1 MAAENITELKEY
13 LKKAYDLESTIYS
26 YEQIRQHMQER
37 RNKVHKDWEETL
49 YVRKYEYGDIIPYY
63 YEYAQGGYGMT
74 YYHYRGL
81 GPLKQ
86 PGPSGS
92 RWGDCAPDGY
102 PGKKHMS
109 DYKILEDR
117 ILVKRTPEELEEVKV
132 NRKKEIE
139 KQDAFNK
146 SILGFLSR
154 AAIGVACGAFFS
166 AIAGGVIALLTDM
179 QFLTVFKTGTAGLT
193 IFLVLAPFLFSGAGN
208 KPEKPKPEPRSR
220 TYLEQKAAYESI
232 VDARNAELARAHG
245 ELDYCTMTEQEI
257 TPYEARARKELKEHY
272 ASNLIHPKYQNF
284 LAVSQIYDYIDTG
297 RCDKLEGPDGAYNIF
312 EFELR
317 MNTIISDLRVIQQKL
332 DEVISL
338 QHSICAAL
346 HSLNSTLGAI
356 SSQLDSIQGSI
367 NANTMAIN
375 DFNAS
380 VCHKLNW
387 I

>member
-13 LKKAYDLESTIYS
+13 LKKAYDLESVIYS
-26 YEQIRQHMQER
+26 YEQIRQYTQER
-37 RNKVHKDWEETL
+37 RSKVHKDCEETL

-63 YEYAQGGYGMT
+63 YEYAQGGYGVAD
-74 YYHYRGL
+74 YHYRGL
-81 GPLKQ
+81 GPLKK

-92 RWGDCAPDGY
+92 CWGDCAPEGY

-109 DYKILEDR
+109 DYKILENR
-117 ILVKRTPEELEEVKV
+117 ILVKRTPEELEEVKA
-132 NRKKEIE
+132 NREKEIE

-154 AAIGVACGAFFS
+154 AAIGVVSGAFLS
-166 AIAGGVIALLTDM
+166 AIAGGVIALLTDVR
-179 QFLTVFKTGTAGLT
+179 FLTVFIIGTVAFTL
-193 IFLVLAPFLFSGAGN
+193 FCVLAPFLFSGSGN
-208 KPEKPKPEPRSR
+208 QPNKTKPEPTSKY
-220 TYLEQKAAYESI
+220 YLEQKAIYEKI
-232 VDARNAELARAHG
+232 VDERNAELAKAHG

-257 TPYEARARKELKEHY
+257 APLEARAREELKAHY
-272 ASNLIHPKYQNF
+272 EKNLIHPKYQNF
-284 LAVSQIYDYIDTG
+284 LAVAQIYDYLDTG
-297 RCDKLEGPDGAYNIF
+297 RCDRLEGPEGAYNIF

-332 DEVISL
+332 DEVIEI
-338 QHSICAAL
+338 QYSICSAL
-346 HSLNSTLGAI
+346 RGISATLGAM

-367 NANTMAIN
+367 NANTMTIN

-380 VCHKLNW
+380 VCQKLNW

>member
-26 YEQIRQHMQER
+26 YEQIRQYTQER
-37 RNKVHKDWEETL
+37 RNKVHKDCEETL
-49 YVRKYEYGDIIPYY
+49 YVRKYEYGDIIPFYQVR
-63 YEYAQGGYGMT
+63 AQGGYGVQS
-74 YYHYRGL
+74 YYYRGL
-81 GPLKQ
+81 GPNQ
-86 PGPSGS
+86 TGAGAE
-92 RWGDCAPDGY
+92 RWGDCAPEGY

-146 SILGFLSR
+146 SVLGFLSR

-166 AIAGGVIALLTDM
+166 AIAGGVIALLTDVH
-179 QFLTVFKTGTAGLT
+179 FLTVFKTGTAGLT
-193 IFLVLAPFLFSGAGN
+193 IFLVLAPFLFSGSGN
-208 KPEKPKPEPRSR
+208 KPEKPKKEPRSR
-220 TYLEQKAAYESI
+220 TYLEQKAAYEKI
-232 VDARNAELARAHG
+232 VDERNAELAKAHG

-272 ASNLIHPKYQNF
+272 AKNLIHPKYQNF
-284 LAVSQIYDYIDTG
+284 LAISQIYDYIDTG
-297 RCDKLEGPDGAYNIF
+297 RCDKLEGADGAYNIF

-332 DEVISL
+332 DEIITL
-338 QHSICAAL
+338 QRSICAAL
-346 HSLNSTLGAI
+346 HSLNSALGAI
-356 SSQLDSIQGSI
+356 SSQLNSIQGSI